1 MPGGLNTYRESP
13 NREIGNRMLIS
24 LDPRVT
30 RLHLPDAA
38 EPAAEKTALD
48 QLETFEIFHQRK
60 EGQPYTYVGP
70 VHAASV
76 DVAFLFGKEQYSRRF
91 PCTGMWVC
99 ATRDVLLTPYTDE
112 AVSVYSTLDLPA
124 PTGTGEAYEIFH
136 LRKRGKG
143 HVHAGSVMAA
153 TPADALAAAKSQFG
167 EALPCVNVWV
177 VRAAALLR
185 STEEDKDLWATV
197 TDKKYRDA
205 IAWKVQDRIERFK
218 AEQQAAAGS

>member
-1 MPGGLNTYRESP
+1 
-13 NREIGNRMLIS
+13 MLVS

-30 RLHLPDAA
+30 RLHLPDGA
-38 EPAAEKTALD
+38 PATDAKSALD
-48 QLETFEIFHQRK
+48 QLETYEVFHQRK
-60 EGQPYTYVGP
+60 GGQPFTYVGP
-70 VHAASV
+70 VHAASL

-124 PTGTGEAYEIFH
+124 PTGAGEHYEIFH
-136 LRKRGKG
+136 LKKRGKA
-143 HVHAGSVMAA
+143 HVHAGTVTAA
-153 TPADALAAAKSQFG
+153 SPPDALAAARAAFG
-167 EALPCVNVWV
+167 EVLPCVNAWV
-177 VRAAALLR
+177 VRAADLLR
-185 STEEDKDLWATV
+185 SAEEDQDIWATV

-218 AEQQAAAGS
+218 AEQVAHNLSS